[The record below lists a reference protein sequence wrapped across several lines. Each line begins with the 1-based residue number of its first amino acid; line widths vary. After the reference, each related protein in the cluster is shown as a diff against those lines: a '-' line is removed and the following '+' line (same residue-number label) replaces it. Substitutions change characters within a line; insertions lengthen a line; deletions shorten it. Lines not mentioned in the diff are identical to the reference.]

1 MINIRKECLMEPRLN
16 NDRGSAT
23 APLMKRL
30 KYYYLDSDSRR
41 RIDDL
46 LENFLKQGSTL
57 HLMERLK
64 ELLPIEKWKPNSL
77 RKHVEGMYYLS
88 ERLWTLALDAGKKA
102 YGNDF
107 SRENLLR
114 VTRTLPMSQYR
125 YLTGSREPM
134 NVLLTRDD
142 ALQDPSTA
150 FVKLKH
156 DIETWS
162 EFILSA
168 RNGTIESAENI

>member
-1 MINIRKECLMEPRLN
+1 
-16 NDRGSAT
+16 
-23 APLMKRL
+23 
-30 KYYYLDSDSRR
+30 
-41 RIDDL
+41 
-46 LENFLKQGSTL
+46 
-57 HLMERLK
+57 
-64 ELLPIEKWKPNSL
+64 
-77 RKHVEGMYYLS
+77 
-88 ERLWTLALDAGKKA
+88 
-102 YGNDF
+102 
-107 SRENLLR
+107 
-114 VTRTLPMSQYR
+114 MSQYH

-168 RNGTIESAENI
+168 RNGAIEKTSKSNSFRLSRQGSGPQLYSTGLKVIYAW